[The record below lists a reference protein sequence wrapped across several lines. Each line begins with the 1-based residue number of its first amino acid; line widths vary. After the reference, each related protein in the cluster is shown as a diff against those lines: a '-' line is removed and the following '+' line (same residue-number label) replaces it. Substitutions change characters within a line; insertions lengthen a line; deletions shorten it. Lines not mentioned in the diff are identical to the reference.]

1 MIPHEKSA
9 AVSRSLS
16 ETFGTTAIED
26 ICRMTKGLSS
36 DLVFRIVVKGSPFLL
51 RIMMRMDE
59 RNDPVRVFTCM
70 RAAGEAGL
78 APRVLYSNTEDGI
91 AIIDWIEAVP
101 FAAAQA
107 LVQLPATLK
116 RLHALPPFPKAFN
129 YATAHNFFIWRLRAS
144 GLLSGTE
151 VEDVFRRY
159 QQICAAYPR
168 LDADLVSCHMD
179 LKPEN
184 ILFDGSRVWLVD
196 WMAAFVNDRYFD
208 LAIVANFV
216 VTNDGDERTYLEEY
230 FGQPPDEYQ
239 LARFFLMRQVLHMLS
254 AAVFLLLGSAGKPIR
269 QDETPPSFRDFHDR
283 IWAGE
288 IDLTDDDLKVVY
300 GMVHW
305 EELLQN
311 VRQPRFDEAL
321 RIVSEWNTSQEGVRL
336 LLPSAPGRGATHL
349 KMAKCFAIASHS
361 SRKQGPFGVKWPS
374 NACCC
379 DLETRPDIDEL
390 DCCSPSR
397 NS

>member
-9 AVSRSLS
+9 AVSRGLS
-16 ETFGTTAIED
+16 EAFGTTAIED
-26 ICRMTKGLSS
+26 ICRMTKALSS

-51 RIMMRMDE
+51 RIMTRMDE

-70 RAAGEAGL
+70 RAAAKAGL

-101 FAAAQA
+101 FAPAQA

-129 YATAHNFFIWRLRAS
+129 YATANNFFIWRLRAS
-144 GLLSGTE
+144 LLLSGTE

-159 QQICAAYPR
+159 QQICAAYPC

-216 VTNDGDERTYLEEY
+216 VTNDGDERTYLEKY

-269 QDETPPSFRDFHDR
+269 QHETPPSFRDFHER

-288 IDLTDDDLKVVY
+288 IDLTDNDQKVVY

-321 RIVSEWNTSQEGVRL
+321 RIVSERNTSQEGVRL
-336 LLPSAPGRGATHL
+336 LLPSAP
-349 KMAKCFAIASHS
+349 
-361 SRKQGPFGVKWPS
+361 
-374 NACCC
+374 
-379 DLETRPDIDEL
+379 
-390 DCCSPSR
+390 
-397 NS
+397 

>member
-1 MIPHEKSA
+1 MIPHENSA
-9 AVSRSLS
+9 AVSRGLT
-16 ETFGTTAIED
+16 EAFGTTAIED
-26 ICRMTKGLSS
+26 ICRITKGLSS

-51 RIMMRMDE
+51 RIMTRIDE

-254 AAVFLLLGSAGKPIR
+254 AGVFLLLGSAGKPIR

-288 IDLTDDDLKVVY
+288 IDLADNDLKVVY

-305 EELLQN
+305 EALLQN

-336 LLPSAPGRGATHL
+336 LLPSAP
-349 KMAKCFAIASHS
+349 
-361 SRKQGPFGVKWPS
+361 
-374 NACCC
+374 
-379 DLETRPDIDEL
+379 
-390 DCCSPSR
+390 
-397 NS
+397 

>member
-9 AVSRSLS
+9 AVSRGLS

-51 RIMMRMDE
+51 RIMTRMDE

-144 GLLSGTE
+144 GLLPGTE

-288 IDLTDDDLKVVY
+288 IDLTDNDLKVVY

-336 LLPSAPGRGATHL
+336 LLPSAP
-349 KMAKCFAIASHS
+349 
-361 SRKQGPFGVKWPS
+361 
-374 NACCC
+374 
-379 DLETRPDIDEL
+379 
-390 DCCSPSR
+390 
-397 NS
+397 

>member
-1 MIPHEKSA
+1 
-9 AVSRSLS
+9 
-16 ETFGTTAIED
+16 
-26 ICRMTKGLSS
+26 MTKGLSS

-51 RIMMRMDE
+51 RIMTRMDE

-70 RAAGEAGL
+70 KAAAKAGL

-116 RLHALPPFPKAFN
+116 RLHALPPFPKIFN

-159 QQICAAYPR
+159 QKICAAYPR
-168 LDADLVSCHMD
+168 LDADLVSSHMD

-216 VTNDGDERTYLEEY
+216 VTNDGDERAYLEEY

-269 QDETPPSFRDFHDR
+269 QDETPPSFRDFHKR

-288 IDLTDDDLKVVY
+288 IDLADNDLKVVY

-321 RIVSEWNTSQEGVRL
+321 RIVSERHTSQKGVRP
-336 LLPSAPGRGATHL
+336 LLPCAP
-349 KMAKCFAIASHS
+349 
-361 SRKQGPFGVKWPS
+361 
-374 NACCC
+374 
-379 DLETRPDIDEL
+379 
-390 DCCSPSR
+390 
-397 NS
+397 